1 MVKAFNNLSAYT
13 LIHGD
18 PLTEHMKSV
27 AASDDSE
34 AAAVVAEFGRAMGL
48 EVRGTALLGYC
59 TQQALCGMCGI
70 IGAGAAQTSVP

>member
-27 AASDDSE
+27 AAADDNN
-34 AAAVVAEFGRAMGL
+34 AAAEVAELGRAMGL
-48 EVRGTALLGYC
+48 EVRCLHGAV
-59 TQQALCGMCGI
+59 AWCGGSWYKE
-70 IGAGAAQTSVP
+70 AYTSCIVT